1 MKDQLTEITVKLEND
16 DVVPVEMNERLE
28 ELKDKKDILL
38 TDKEEIVSKLTTL
51 HSVNQLTT
59 EKLQDRQAEQSD
71 IKRNIAD
78 MKEQIEQ

>member
-1 MKDQLTEITVKLEND
+1 
-16 DVVPVEMNERLE
+16 MNERLE
-28 ELKDKKDILL
+28 DLKDKKDILL
-38 TDKEEIVSKLTTL
+38 TDKDEIVSKLTTL

-78 MKEQIEQ
+78 MKEQIEQWKKEAEAEEENKKRLDV